1 MITNY
6 CNDSVLVSLHECQNF
21 QTPMSKIR
29 CRCLKLYPTVTL
41 TTLMSKIRHW
51 SLKSDTS
58 LQNQT
63 PVSKI
68 RPLGLKYN
76 TTVHKEI
83 LVSQIRHN
91 CLKWDTSV
99 QNKKPISRIKHRFPK
114 LITSNQNWIIVC
126 KIMHKNISL
135 RMSKTGKS
143 WITTGNVAQFSSNL
157 TSLLDYL

>member
-1 MITNY
+1 MCIISSLITNY

-21 QTPMSKIR
+21 KKPMSKIR
-29 CRCLKLYPTVTL
+29 CRCLKLYTTVTL

-91 CLKWDTSV
+91 CLKWDASV

-114 LITSNQNWIIVC
+114 LITSNQIGPSCAKSCI
-126 KIMHKNISL
+126 
-135 RMSKTGKS
+135 KT
-143 WITTGNVAQFSSNL
+143 
-157 TSLLDYL
+157 